1 MKVGEDKNH
10 FIWFYTKYF
19 KRQKAF
25 LLLVLALIVVG
36 VGIGNIGPLLYGRMI
51 DLITTAQ
58 ISELKKYIVIYFSIT
73 VGAIALSI
81 AETYAGQFLTF
92 KVTQRVKTDLLEKII
107 RMRFQKLDH
116 YTIGELISR
125 LESDAGAIVEYY
137 INFVTSIMLIVFNL
151 VISIYFV
158 IQISPQL
165 SFVSAF
171 YVPMAVLNTVLFK
184 NKYRALATKQKD
196 YSDRYFGFINET
208 FSNIKGIRSYQ
219 MEKWT
224 VQKFKGFI
232 QENFALL
239 KRSMLIGNIS
249 GVISQMVS
257 LCFTL
262 VLIYLSALLILNGQL
277 TIGSMVA
284 FNTYNDKLFDAVS
297 RIMNLNLNAQSVIV
311 CLDRIKK
318 MDEEPCETEESRAEL
333 DAPIHHILMNH
344 VDFGYSSDVPVLRD
358 VSLSIAKP
366 GLYCFVGQNGCGKST
381 LVKLLLRFYDYNAG
395 SIRYNDIDMMDL
407 SMAEIRRNYTYIA
420 KEPFILKDTL
430 LNNILLA
437 DAHQLPEEVKRA
449 CERAGLAAYVGS
461 LPEGY
466 DTVLN
471 EGGSS
476 LSSGQKQKINMAR
489 MMIKKTPVYIL
500 DEVTSDLDGVAE
512 KEIMGIIREVAQSAI
527 VLFITHRA
535 APLMECDRI
544 YVMSEGHIVAD
555 GTHAELLD
563 QNELYREMFARKQSK
578 EDDDEPQT

>member
-1 MKVGEDKNH
+1 
-10 FIWFYTKYF
+10 
-19 KRQKAF
+19 
-25 LLLVLALIVVG
+25 
-36 VGIGNIGPLLYGRMI
+36 
-51 DLITTAQ
+51 
-58 ISELKKYIVIYFSIT
+58 
-73 VGAIALSI
+73 
-81 AETYAGQFLTF
+81 
-92 KVTQRVKTDLLEKII
+92 
-107 RMRFQKLDH
+107 
-116 YTIGELISR
+116 
-125 LESDAGAIVEYY
+125 
-137 INFVTSIMLIVFNL
+137 
-151 VISIYFV
+151 
-158 IQISPQL
+158 
-165 SFVSAF
+165 
-171 YVPMAVLNTVLFK
+171 
-184 NKYRALATKQKD
+184 
-196 YSDRYFGFINET
+196 
-208 FSNIKGIRSYQ
+208 
-219 MEKWT
+219 
-224 VQKFKGFI
+224 
-232 QENFALL
+232 
-239 KRSMLIGNIS
+239 
-249 GVISQMVS
+249 
-257 LCFTL
+257 
-262 VLIYLSALLILNGQL
+262 
-277 TIGSMVA
+277 
-284 FNTYNDKLFDAVS
+284 
-297 RIMNLNLNAQSVIV
+297 
-311 CLDRIKK
+311 
-318 MDEEPCETEESRAEL
+318 
-333 DAPIHHILMNH
+333 MNH

-366 GLYCFVGQNGCGKST
+366 GLYGFVGQNGCGKST
-381 LVKLLLRFYDYNAG
+381 LVKLLLRFYDYDAG

-437 DAHQLPEEVKRA
+437 DARQLPEEVKRA

-555 GTHAELLD
+555 GTHAELLER
-563 QNELYREMFARKQSK
+563 NELYREMFARKQSK